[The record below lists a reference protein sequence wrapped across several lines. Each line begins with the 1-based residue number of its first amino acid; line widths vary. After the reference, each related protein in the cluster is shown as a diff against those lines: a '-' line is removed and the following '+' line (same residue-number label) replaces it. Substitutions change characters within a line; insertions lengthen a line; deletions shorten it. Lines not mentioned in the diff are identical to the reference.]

1 MAEPT
6 RPPKRDPLADRVVAG
21 SRYLTIA
28 AVVGSFLA
36 SITVQ
41 VYGLIRAVVNAWDA
55 FVVRDYSD
63 EAAKEVLVDAV
74 STIDLFL
81 LGTILFV
88 FSIGFFQ
95 LFIEEVPNIPRSLR
109 VASLADLKAKLT
121 GVVIVALVVAF
132 LGQAVEWDG
141 QNTAIVALGLGIGAV
156 ILSLGFVTR
165 YLEVG
170 PSVLE
175 RGPAVVDDEGSKSD
189 NLTRN

>member
-1 MAEPT
+1 MPT
-6 RPPKRDPLADRVVAG
+6 PTDLPQKVRLADRVVVG
-21 SRYLTIA
+21 SRYLTVIA
-28 AVVGSFLA
+28 VIGSFLA

-41 VYGLIRAVVNAWDA
+41 IYGLVRAVVNTYDA
-55 FVVRDYSD
+55 FIGRDYSD
-63 EAAKEVLVDAV
+63 EGAKAVLVDAV

-88 FSIGFFQ
+88 FAIGFYQ
-95 LFIEEVPNIPRSLR
+95 LFIEEVPGIPRSLQ
-109 VASLADLKAKLT
+109 VESLGDLKAKLT

-141 QNTAIVALGLGIGAV
+141 QSTAIAALGLGVGIV
-156 ILSLGFVTR
+156 IFSLGFVTR

-175 RGPAVVDDEGSKSD
+175 HAGRTPSDAAAKDEAP
-189 NLTRN
+189 

>member
-1 MAEPT
+1 MPDPEPA
-6 RPPKRDPLADRVVAG
+6 RQRDPLADRVVAG
-21 SRYLTIA
+21 SRYLTIL

-41 VYGLIRAVVNAWDA
+41 VYGLIRAIVNTWDA
-55 FVVRDYSD
+55 FVVRDFSD
-63 EAAKEVLVDAV
+63 GAAKEVLVDAV

-95 LFIEEVPNIPRSLR
+95 LFIEEVPNVPRALR
-109 VASLADLKAKLT
+109 VESLGDLKAKLT

-141 QNTAIVALGLGIGAV
+141 ESTAILALGLGIGAV
-156 ILSLGFVTR
+156 VVSLGFVTR

-170 PSVLE
+170 PSVVE
-175 RGPAVVDDEGSKSD
+175 RRDPPEERPAGPGGEAG
-189 NLTRN
+189 

>member
-1 MAEPT
+1 MASPVPT
-6 RPPKRDPLADRVVAG
+6 RPEVPLADRVVVG
-21 SRYLTIA
+21 SRYLTVL

-41 VYGLIRAVVNAWDA
+41 VFGLVRAVVNTWDA
-55 FVVRDYSD
+55 FITRDFSD
-63 EAAKEVLVDAV
+63 AAAKAVLVDAV

-88 FSIGFFQ
+88 FSIGFYQ
-95 LFIEEVPNIPRSLR
+95 LFIEEVPNIPRALR
-109 VASLADLKAKLT
+109 VESLGDLKAKLT

-141 QNTAIVALGLGIGAV
+141 ASTAIAALGIGIAAV
-156 ILSLGFVTR
+156 IFSLGFVTR

-175 RGPAVVDDEGSKSD
+175 SPRPSRPAAPGENGDGD
-189 NLTRN
+189 